1 MRTLVG
7 WVGGLAA
14 ALGIAAVSAGD
25 EPSRPTASA
34 TEAKPAVPAAGHS
47 IHGEAFNDGPRRSA
61 TLLPGMGTVPF
72 PVTTSKPEAQAFV
85 NQGVGQLHSF
95 YYFEAERSFRQAA
108 KIDPDCAMTYW
119 GMAMANVNNAKR
131 ARGFLAEARK
141 RAATLSRRETLY
153 LEALEAFYKEG
164 ADDKARRQGL
174 LLGLE
179 AVVQEFPADLDAR
192 AWLAMVT
199 WQNSTKDGIGSR
211 KAVDLVLESV
221 LQAEPMHPGAH
232 HYRIHLWNGDKSIR
246 AESLGRTL
254 RQDRAGDRPR
264 LAHAGAY
271 LHRPEALRRRRLS
284 AGRLGPGRP
293 RRDGPRSHHAVPD
306 LQLRPQQ
313 PVAGHLVQP
322 HRPGPR
328 CGRRR
333 PEPGG
338 AAPRSRP
345 ERQERR
351 RLGATERPAPLGRGP
366 GPLRTLGRPDRR
378 RLPRAHSTG
387 PTSRSNAGRRRTTWA
402 SPSRRGETRRSWT
415 SRSPR

>member
-34 TEAKPAVPAAGHS
+34 TEANPAVPAAGHS

-61 TLLPGMGTVPF
+61 TLMPGMGKVPF
-72 PVTTSKPEAQAFV
+72 PVTTARPEAQAFV

-108 KIDPDCAMTYW
+108 KIDPDCAMAYW

-131 ARGFLAEARK
+131 AKGFLEEARK
-141 RAATLSRRETLY
+141 RAAARSRRRETLY

-179 AVVQEFPADLDAR
+179 AIVQEFPADLDAR

-221 LQAEPMHPGAH
+221 LQAEPMHPGRPPLPH
-232 HYRIHLWNGDKSIR
+232 PP
-246 AESLGRTL
+246 LGRRQADPRRVLGRPL
-254 RQDRAGDRPR
+254 RQDRARDRPR
-264 LAHAGAY
+264 LAHARPH

-293 RRDGPRSHHAVPD
+293 RRDGPRSDHAVPD
-306 LQLRPQQ
+306 PQLRPQQ
-313 PVAGHLVQP
+313 PVAGHQP
-322 HRPGPR
+322 TATSAASATRSPSPGTWSSSPATPDRTARTTAARRSGAAGSAGPR
-328 CGRRR
+328 
-333 PEPGG
+333 
-338 AAPRSRP
+338 SWS
-345 ERQERR
+345 
-351 RLGATERPAPLGRGP
+351 ATNSG
-366 GPLRTLGRPDRR
+366 
-378 RLPRAHSTG
+378 
-387 PTSRSNAGRRRTTWA
+387 TT
-402 SPSRRGETRRSWT
+402 
-415 SRSPR
+415 